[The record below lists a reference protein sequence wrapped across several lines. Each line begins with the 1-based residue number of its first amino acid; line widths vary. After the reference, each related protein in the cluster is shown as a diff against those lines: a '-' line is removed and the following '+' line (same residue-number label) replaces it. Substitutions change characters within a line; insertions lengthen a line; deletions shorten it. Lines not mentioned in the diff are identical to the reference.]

1 MSSRNRKREGYM
13 EERIELR
20 CASGP
25 LLGVLVGGTAIEV
38 KRGARLFEIDLHS
51 TLLFGAPVILERVL
65 EGPVVARGVSSVAN
79 RNNEEPEGYAD
90 SAE

>member
-1 MSSRNRKREGYM
+1 M

-20 CASGP
+20 CVGGP

-38 KRGARLFEIDLHS
+38 KRGARLFEIDLYS
-51 TLLFGAPVILERVL
+51 TLVYGVPVILERVL
-65 EGPVVARGVSSVAN
+65 EGPGVGHRVSGAAYRS
-79 RNNEEPEGYAD
+79 NEEPEGYAH

>member
-1 MSSRNRKREGYM
+1 M

-20 CASGP
+20 CAGGP

-38 KRGARLFEIDLHS
+38 KRGARLFEIDLRS
-51 TLLFGAPVILERVL
+51 TLLYGAPVILERVL
-65 EGPVVARGVSSVAN
+65 EGPGVVRRGSCVAN
-79 RNNEEPEGYAD
+79 RNNEEPEGHAH

>member
-1 MSSRNRKREGYM
+1 M

-20 CASGP
+20 CAGGP

-51 TLLFGAPVILERVL
+51 TLLYGTPVILERVL
-65 EGPVVARGVSSVAN
+65 AGPGVGRRVSGVAN
-79 RNNEEPEGYAD
+79 RNNEVPEGHAD
-90 SAE
+90 TAE